1 MNTKRLSYWLIGI
14 KILLWISVVGFG
26 ITLINATRLIFTTNN
41 MITEVTVNKPLA
53 INAGAGKLTQNFGMY
68 TFQSDNILDRLL
80 FTHVNGYHDL
90 IQSVFSFVSCC
101 LLLITVSGVNP
112 ESPFAL
118 KVARQIKLIGTVFLV
133 YGIINIG
140 VHYYMY
146 YRVMQMVS
154 GLSVRYTT
162 FPADLAY
169 IKAGIFTLFISFVYR
184 IGVACQEENLLT
196 V

>member
-1 MNTKRLSYWLIGI
+1 MNTKRLAYWLIGI
-14 KILLWISVVGFG
+14 KVLLWISVVGFG
-26 ITLINATRLIFTTNN
+26 ITLVNATSLIFTTNN

-53 INAGAGKLTQNFGMY
+53 INAGIGKLTQNFGIY
-68 TFQSDNILDRLL
+68 TFQSKNILDRLL
-80 FTHVNGYHDL
+80 FTHVYGYHDL

-101 LLLITVSGVNP
+101 LLLITVNGINP
-112 ESPFAL
+112 QSPFTI
-118 KVARQIKLIGTVFLV
+118 KVARQIKLIGTVFLI

-146 YRVMQMVS
+146 HRVMQMVS
-154 GLSVRYTT
+154 EISVRYTT

-169 IKAGIFTLFISFVYR
+169 IKAGIFTLIISFVYR
-184 IGVACQEENLLT
+184 IGVAYQEENLLT